1 MEMLKL
7 FQNPASVI
15 VVGNMVTKR
24 QLGLLFIV
32 LGVGAI
38 IAMFAVDLIGAGQ
51 FQGIGPAQRRA
62 LIVAGLAILVG
73 ATLLPLGNRPA

>member
-7 FQNPASVI
+7 FRNPASVI
-15 VVGNMVTKR
+15 VAGNMVTKR

-62 LIVAGLAILVG
+62 LVVAGLAILVG

>member
-1 MEMLKL
+1 MLKL

-15 VVGNMVTKR
+15 VAGNMVTKR

-62 LIVAGLAILVG
+62 LILAGLAILVG

>member
-15 VVGNMVTKR
+15 VAGNMVTKR